1 MILDTHEAVEKMV
14 EAGAS
19 KKMAEAI
26 VKTLNS
32 SSDNLATKQDIR
44 EVRSEIKEI
53 RSEIQVLEV
62 SLRSEIAEVKTEL
75 KADIAEVR
83 SELKVLATQFATMK
97 WMQYT
102 ILGLLFA
109 PMVAQFLA
117 MYFK

>member
-1 MILDTHEAVEKMV
+1 MILDTHEAVEKIV

-32 SSDNLATKQDIR
+32 SNDNLATKNDLLLTKSELKSDIAA
-44 EVRSEIKEI
+44 V
-53 RSEIQVLEV
+53 
-62 SLRSEIAEVKTEL
+62 RSEIAEVKSEL

-83 SELKVLATQFATMK
+83 SEIKVLATQFATMK

-102 ILGLLFA
+102 ILGLLLA

>member
-32 SSDNLATKQDIR
+32 SSDNLATKADLF
-44 EVRSEIKEI
+44 
-53 RSEIQVLEV
+53 QVKTE
-62 SLRSEIAEVKTEL
+62 LRSEIAEVRSEIAILKTEFSFMKKL
-75 KADIAEVR
+75 
-83 SELKVLATQFATMK
+83 QFFIIT
-97 WMQYT
+97 
-102 ILGLLFA
+102 LLLA
-109 PMVAQFLA
+109 PMMAQLLA

>member
-32 SSDNLATKQDIR
+32 SSDNLATKNDLLLTK
-44 EVRSEIKEI
+44 SELK
-53 RSEIQVLEV
+53 SD
-62 SLRSEIAEVKTEL
+62 IAEVKNKLEMDMAILKTEFSFMKKL
-75 KADIAEVR
+75 
-83 SELKVLATQFATMK
+83 QFFIIT
-97 WMQYT
+97 
-102 ILGLLFA
+102 LLLA

-117 MYFK
+117 VYFK

>member
-32 SSDNLATKQDIR
+32 SSDNLATKTDLFQ
-44 EVRSEIKEI
+44 
-53 RSEIQVLEV
+53 
-62 SLRSEIAEVKTEL
+62 VKTEL
-75 KADIAEVR
+75 RSEIAEVR